1 MTFVI
6 VYDNINVRRF
16 EGDNMND
23 LIKSRQKIISQLI
36 NARLE
41 RGMSQEQL
49 AKLIGTQ
56 RSNICR
62 IESGSQNL
70 TVDMLVKITTALGKD
85 IKFSLEERGESMSN
99 IYNLKLYNDT
109 LVTFSLEEKGIEG
122 LAAEVLNINEELK
135 YLLPIDLS
143 LSDNGILKWLQK
155 RVIPK
160 NRAFVDE
167 ILKSLGLSINNT
179 KGIIDVCKGLS
190 LNDSYWVVPQ
200 EFAGTFEE
208 YNLYDNRFSEVLSL
222 VAYTGVSAS
231 NQAFTTS
238 PELTTQG
245 MLRKAWR
252 FIEDDGIYLYKGGTE
267 GAANTGNEPYSEYYA
282 CQVAEVMGLNAVHY
296 ELENWKGILASK
308 CKLFTDINTAFIPVG
323 HIVKEGGIKA
333 CLDYYKNISDDAY
346 EELCSMLV
354 FDAVIYNEDRHFG
367 NFGILRDNH
376 TGKTIGPAPI
386 FDNGLSLFNFAMPD
400 DFKNLAEYAK
410 TRSTPYG
417 VSFESICV
425 EVIGKKQAAQLRK
438 LLDFRFKR
446 HESINLSEE
455 RLTAIEKH
463 IEARAR
469 ELLSLPRNR

>member
-1 MTFVI
+1 
-6 VYDNINVRRF
+6 
-16 EGDNMND
+16 MND
-23 LIKSRQKIISQLI
+23 SLNSRQKIIAQLI
-36 NARLE
+36 SARLE
-41 RGMSQEQL
+41 KGLSQEQL

-70 TVDMLVKITTALGKD
+70 SVDMLVKICSALDKE
-85 IKFSLEERGESMSN
+85 INFSLEERSEPMSN
-99 IYNLKLYNDT
+99 IYNLKLYNET
-109 LVTFSLEEKGIEG
+109 LLTFSLEEKGLEG
-122 LAAEVLNINEELK
+122 LKVEIQSVFDVDKELF
-135 YLLPIDLS
+135 PIDMEVS
-143 LSDNGILKWLQK
+143 NTGVLKWLQK

-179 KGIIDVCKGLS
+179 KGIIDICKGLS

-200 EFAGTFEE
+200 EFEGTFEE

-222 VAYTGVSAS
+222 VAYTGVGAS
-231 NQAFTTS
+231 NRAFTTS

-267 GAANTGNEPYSEYYA
+267 GAANTGKEPYSEYYA
-282 CQVAEVMGLNAVHY
+282 YQIAKAMGLNAVAY
-296 ELENWKGILASK
+296 DLENWKGILASK
-308 CKLFTDINTAFIPVG
+308 CKLFTDIDTAFVSIG
-323 HIVKEGGIKA
+323 RIVKEGSIKA
-333 CLDYYKNISDDAY
+333 CLDYYKSISDEAY

-376 TGKTIGPAPI
+376 TGKIIGPAPI
-386 FDNGLSLFNFAMPD
+386 FDNGLSLFNFAMPK
-400 DFKNLAEYAK
+400 DFENLSEYAK
-410 TRSTPYG
+410 TRTTPYG
-417 VSFESICV
+417 VSFESICM
-425 EVIGKKQAAQLRK
+425 EVMGKKQAAQLRK
-438 LLDFRFKR
+438 LLGFKFER
-446 HESINLSEE
+446 HPSINLPEE
-455 RLTAIEKH
+455 RLQAIEKH

-469 ELLSLPRNR
+469 ELLSLPRR